1 MYYSW
6 KPARLTTA
14 VSLACIGLLSA
25 TLPGYAEQVCAW
37 SALTSPNRQQ
47 ITCGDA
53 LMVEREPG
61 TEVTIFERAGDSP
74 PRAIELKNGAIL
86 IEVTPGSAPTQI
98 RTPHAIAAVR
108 GTIYVVDASQNSTS
122 VFVIKGSVSVS
133 KATDAST
140 VTLGPGEGVDV
151 GDAVSFAVTEWPSA
165 RAASLLARFG
175 R

>member
-1 MYYSW
+1 MYHRLKSAG
-6 KPARLTTA
+6 PTIARA
-14 VSLACIGLLSA
+14 SAWIGLMIA
-25 TLPGYAEQVCAW
+25 ALPAHADQTCTW
-37 SALTSPNRQQ
+37 SAISNPTLQQ

-61 TEVTIFERAGDSP
+61 TQVTIFERAGDAP
-74 PRAIELKNGAIL
+74 PREIELKNGAIL
-86 IEVTPGSAPTQI
+86 IEVTPGSVPTQI

-108 GTIYVVDASQNSTS
+108 GTTYVVDAGQDSTS
-122 VFVIKGSVSVS
+122 VFVIEGSVLVS

-151 GDAVSFAVTEWPSA
+151 GDAISFDVNEWPSN
-165 RAASLLARFG
+165 RVASLLSRFG

>member
-1 MYYSW
+1 MYYRW
-6 KPARLTTA
+6 KSARPTIALA
-14 VSLACIGLLSA
+14 LACISLMIA
-25 TLPGYAEQVCAW
+25 AVPVQADQACAW

-53 LMVEREPG
+53 LVVERESG
-61 TEVTIFERAGDSP
+61 AEVTIFERAGDAP
-74 PRAIELKNGAIL
+74 PREIELKNGAIL

-108 GTIYVVDASQNSTS
+108 GTTYVVDASQDSTS
-122 VFVIKGSVSVS
+122 VFVIEGSVSVS
-133 KATDAST
+133 KASDAST

-151 GDAVSFAVTEWPSA
+151 GDAVEFAVTAWPSD
-165 RAASLLARFG
+165 RAASLLSRFG